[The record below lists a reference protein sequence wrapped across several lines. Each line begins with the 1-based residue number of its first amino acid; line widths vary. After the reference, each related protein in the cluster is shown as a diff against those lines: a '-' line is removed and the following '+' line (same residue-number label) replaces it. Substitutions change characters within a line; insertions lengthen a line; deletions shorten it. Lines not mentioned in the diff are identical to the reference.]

1 MFYYFIPKARKKKK
15 GLLSSAPRRV
25 DTKAPAL
32 SVVSLQNCRVDEAEK
47 EKRCVEQV
55 WSEAAVR

>member
-1 MFYYFIPKARKKKK
+1 MFYYFIPTARKEKKA
-15 GLLSSAPRRV
+15 LLSSTPRRA
-25 DTKAPAL
+25 DTKASAL

-55 WSEAAVR
+55 WSEAG